1 MNLLSTLSAA
11 AILAIASPL
20 CSARMNS
27 NQMAL
32 PLRQPNQGLRI
43 SISLLEPTGS
53 NPEFNVAFEN
63 IGERDTVL
71 YLGHM
76 LSNGA
81 VLWPE
86 AIRLVVTDTYKRSTE
101 FRFFDRRYPAIAG
114 RIDPYLVPLRVG
126 SIYSLKLNLGHFWHS
141 GYKLESHLPPGH
153 YRISARFEGRGV
165 GEQATADSTWVGMV
179 RVWKG
184 QLQTNEVELVKQ

>member
-1 MNLLSTLSAA
+1 M
-11 AILAIASPL
+11 
-20 CSARMNS
+20 
-27 NQMAL
+27 
-32 PLRQPNQGLRI
+32 

-53 NPEFNVAFEN
+53 NPEFNIAFEN

-71 YLGHM
+71 YLGSM

-81 VLWPE
+81 VLLPE
-86 AIRLVVTDTYKRSTE
+86 AIRLVVTDAYNRSTE
-101 FRFFDRRYPAIAG
+101 FRFFDRRYPAIVG
-114 RIDPYLVPLRVG
+114 RIDPYLVPLRVV

-141 GYKLESHLPPGH
+141 GYELGSHLPPGH

-184 QLQTNEVELVKQ
+184 QLQTNEVEFVKQ